1 MQVATADRTTKTN
14 HTELHMWRE
23 IHSQPEVAALNLG
36 NEGGRLGRAAA
47 WIAEQGPQRLH
58 FVGCGDSRFTGMVG
72 RYAMSR
78 WAGIPSAVHQSF
90 DALAYLLDE
99 MRGGIL
105 LSYSNS
111 GESQTTVDCAEA
123 AATRG
128 IPVLAVTGQ
137 EGSRL
142 ARLADHVLVTTLPA
156 APVAAS
162 HTTSH
167 TAMIATTLGLAAR
180 VAAIRS
186 KDTTSIDRAI
196 ASAPSAM
203 RDTIEMTGPRTQDTA
218 ARHRS
223 EDRWVLLGAGPH
235 HSTAL
240 AGAAKLY
247 ETGYVPAICEELE
260 EYAHEQMFVLEPGDP
275 VLVVTSRGASHR
287 RAVEIA
293 DGVSDLAGDPVIVS
307 ELEASDVGGH
317 QVLPVAPLAEP
328 VEEVAALT
336 HLMPLQ
342 LYALHLAL
350 ARGQDPDR
358 VRYFAVNM
366 RLIGQ
371 GKTTQDADR

>member
-1 MQVATADRTTKTN
+1 MAADRMPKTD

-23 IHSQPEVAALNLG
+23 IHRQPEVAALNLD
-36 NEGGRLGRAAA
+36 NEDGLGRAAG
-47 WIAEQGPQRLH
+47 WITEQGPERLH
-58 FVGCGDSRFTGMVG
+58 FAGCGDSRFTGMVG

-90 DALAYLLDE
+90 DVHAYLLEE
-99 MRGGIL
+99 MSGGIL
-105 LSYSNS
+105 LAYSNS
-111 GESQTTVDCAEA
+111 GESQSTVACAEA

-128 IPVLAVTGQ
+128 VPILAVTGHG
-137 EGSRL
+137 GSRL
-142 ARLADHVLVTTLPA
+142 ARLADHVLVTTLPE

-167 TAMIATTLGLAAR
+167 TAMIASTLGLAAR

-186 KDTTSIDRAI
+186 RDTTSIDLAI

-203 RDTIEMTGPRTQDTA
+203 RDTIEMVGPRAQETA

-223 EDRWVLLGAGPH
+223 RDRWVLLGAGPH
-235 HSTAL
+235 HATAL
-240 AGAAKLY
+240 TGAAKLY
-247 ETGYVPAICEELE
+247 ETGYVPAICEQLD
-260 EYAHEQMFVLEPGDP
+260 EYAHEQMFVLEAGDP
-275 VLVVTSRGASHR
+275 VLAVTSRGPSHR
-287 RAVEIA
+287 KAVEIA
-293 DGVSDLAGDPVIVS
+293 DGVSDLDGDPVIVS
-307 ELEASDVGGH
+307 ELEPRDVGGH
-317 QVLPVAPLAEP
+317 RVLPVAPLAEP

-371 GKTTQDADR
+371 GKTIQDADL

>member
-1 MQVATADRTTKTN
+1 MQVSSADRTTETK

-23 IHSQPEVAALNLG
+23 IRRQPEVATLNLG
-36 NEGGRLGRAAA
+36 DEGGRLGRAAA
-47 WIAEQGPQRLH
+47 WIAEQGPKQLH
-58 FVGCGDSRFTGMVG
+58 FAGCGDSRFTGMVG

-78 WAGIPSAVHQSF
+78 WAGIPAAVHQSF
-90 DALAYLLDE
+90 DAQAYLLE
-99 MRGGIL
+99 EISGGIL
-105 LSYSNS
+105 LAYSNS
-111 GESQTTVDCAEA
+111 GESQSTVDCAGA
-123 AATRG
+123 AAARG
-128 IPVLAVTGQ
+128 IPVLAVTGH

-142 ARLADHVLVTTLPA
+142 ARLADHVLVTTLPE

-167 TAMIATTLGLAAR
+167 TAMIASTLGLAAR
-180 VAAIRS
+180 VAALRS
-186 KDTTSIDRAI
+186 RDTASIDRAI
-196 ASAPSAM
+196 ASAPAAM
-203 RDTIEMTGPRTQDTA
+203 RYTIDMAGPAAQELA

-223 EDRWVLLGAGPH
+223 RDRWVLLGAGPH
-235 HSTAL
+235 HATAL
-240 AGAAKLY
+240 TGAAKLY
-247 ETGYVPAICEELE
+247 ETGYVPAICEQLD
-260 EYAHEQMFVLEPGDP
+260 EYAHEQMFILEPGDP

-287 RAVEIA
+287 KAVEIA
-293 DGVSDLAGDPVIVS
+293 GGVSDLEGDPVIVS
-307 ELEASDVGGH
+307 ELAASDLGGH
-317 QVLPVAPLAEP
+317 RVLPVAPLAEP

-371 GKTTQDADR
+371 GKTTQDADL

>member
-1 MQVATADRTTKTN
+1 MQVATSDRTMTEY
-14 HTELHMWRE
+14 TELHMWRE
-23 IHSQPEVAALNLG
+23 IHRQPEVATLNLG
-36 NEGGRLGRAAA
+36 DEGGRLGRAAM
-47 WIAEQGPQRLH
+47 WIAEQDPKRLH
-58 FVGCGDSRFTGMVG
+58 FAGCGDSRFTGMVG

-78 WAGIPSAVHQSF
+78 WAGMPATVHQSF
-90 DALAYLLDE
+90 DALAYLLEE
-99 MRGGIL
+99 MSGGIL
-105 LSYSNS
+105 LAYSNS

-123 AATRG
+123 AAARG
-128 IPVLAVTGQ
+128 VPVLAVTGH

-142 ARLADHVLVTTLPA
+142 ARLADHVLVTILPE

-162 HTTSH
+162 HSTSH

-186 KDTTSIDRAI
+186 RDTAPIERAI
-196 ASAPSAM
+196 ASAPTAM
-203 RDTIEMTGPRTQDTA
+203 RYTLEMAGPEARRVA
-218 ARHRS
+218 MRHRS
-223 EDRWVLLGAGPH
+223 RDRWVLLGAGPH
-235 HSTAL
+235 HATAL
-240 AGAAKLY
+240 TGAAKLY

-293 DGVSDLAGDPVIVS
+293 DGVSDLDGDPVIVS
-307 ELEASDVGGH
+307 ELEAPDVGGH
-317 QVLPVAPLAEP
+317 RVLPVAPLAEP

-358 VRYFAVNM
+358 VRYFTVNM

-371 GKTTQDADR
+371 GKTTQDADL

>member
-1 MQVATADRTTKTN
+1 MTVATSERTTKTE

-23 IHSQPEVAALNLG
+23 IHRQPEVAALNLD
-36 NEGGRLGRAAA
+36 NEDGLGRAAA
-47 WIAEQGPQRLH
+47 WIAEQGPKHLH
-58 FVGCGDSRFTGMVG
+58 FAGCGDSRLTGKVG
-72 RYAMSR
+72 RYAMTR

-90 DALAYLLDE
+90 DAHAYLLE
-99 MRGGIL
+99 EISGAIL
-105 LSYSNS
+105 LAYSNS
-111 GESQTTVDCAEA
+111 GESQSTVACAEA

-128 IPVLAVTGQ
+128 VPVLAVTGH

-142 ARLADHVLVTTLPA
+142 ARLADHVLVTTLPE

-167 TAMIATTLGLAAR
+167 TAMIASTLGLAAR

-186 KDTTSIDRAI
+186 RDTTSIDRAL
-196 ASAPSAM
+196 ASAPAAM
-203 RDTIEMTGPRTQDTA
+203 RDTIGMAGPEARKVA

-223 EDRWVLLGAGPH
+223 RDRWVLLGAGPH
-235 HSTAL
+235 HATAL
-240 AGAAKLY
+240 TGAAKLY
-247 ETGYVPAICEELE
+247 ETGYVPAICEQLD
-260 EYAHEQMFVLEPGDP
+260 EYAHEQMFVLEAGDP
-275 VLVVTSRGASHR
+275 VLVVTSRGPSHR
-287 RAVEIA
+287 KAVEIA
-293 DGVSDLAGDPVIVS
+293 DGVSDLDGDPVIVS
-307 ELEASDVGGH
+307 ELAPSDVGDH
-317 QVLPVAPLAEP
+317 RVLSVAPLAEP

-371 GKTTQDADR
+371 GKTIQDADL

>member
-1 MQVATADRTTKTN
+1 MTEHR
-14 HTELHMWRE
+14 ELHMWRE
-23 IHSQPEVAALNLG
+23 IHRQPEVATLNLG
-36 NEGGRLGRAAA
+36 DEGRRLGRAAM
-47 WIAEQGPQRLH
+47 WIADQGPRQLH
-58 FVGCGDSRFTGMVG
+58 FAGCGDSRFTGMVG

-78 WAGIPSAVHQSF
+78 WAGMPATVYQSF
-90 DALAYLLDE
+90 DALAYLMEE
-99 MRGGIL
+99 MSGGIL
-105 LSYSNS
+105 LAYSNS

-123 AATRG
+123 AAARG
-128 IPVLAVTGQ
+128 VPVLAVTGH

-142 ARLADHVLVTTLPA
+142 ARLADHVLVTILPE

-186 KDTTSIDRAI
+186 GDTAPIERAL
-196 ASAPSAM
+196 ASAPTAM
-203 RDTIEMTGPRTQDTA
+203 RYTLEMAGPEAQRVA
-218 ARHRS
+218 MRHRS
-223 EDRWVLLGAGPH
+223 RDRWVLLGAGPH
-235 HSTAL
+235 HATAL
-240 AGAAKLY
+240 TGAAKLY

-260 EYAHEQMFVLEPGDP
+260 EYAHEQMFVLEAGDP

-293 DGVSDLAGDPVIVS
+293 DGVSDLDGDPVIVS

-317 QVLPVAPLAEP
+317 RVLPVAPLAEP

-371 GKTTQDADR
+371 GKTTQDADL

>member
-1 MQVATADRTTKTN
+1 MATSDRTTKTE

-36 NEGGRLGRAAA
+36 DEGGRLGRAAA
-47 WIAEQGPQRLH
+47 WIAEQDPRRLN
-58 FVGCGDSRFTGMVG
+58 FAGCGDSRFTGMVG

-78 WAGIPSAVHQSF
+78 WAGIPATVHQSF
-90 DALAYLLDE
+90 DALAYLLEE
-99 MRGGIL
+99 MSGGIL
-105 LSYSNS
+105 LAYSNS
-111 GESQTTVDCAEA
+111 GESQTTVDCAQA

-128 IPVLAVTGQ
+128 VPVLAVTGH

-142 ARLADHVLVTTLPA
+142 ARLADHVLVTTLPE

-167 TAMIATTLGLAAR
+167 TAMIASTLGLAAR

-186 KDTTSIDRAI
+186 RDTTSIDLAI

-203 RDTIEMTGPRTQDTA
+203 RDTIEMAGPEAQQVA

-223 EDRWVLLGAGPH
+223 KDRWVLLGAGPH
-235 HSTAL
+235 HATAL
-240 AGAAKLY
+240 TGAAKLY

-287 RAVEIA
+287 RAVQIA
-293 DGVSDLAGDPVIVS
+293 DGVSDLDGDPVIVS

-317 QVLPVAPLAEP
+317 RVLPAAPLAEP

-371 GKTTQDADR
+371 SKTTQDADL

>member
-1 MQVATADRTTKTN
+1 MATSDRTTKTE

-36 NEGGRLGRAAA
+36 DEGGRLGRAAA
-47 WIAEQGPQRLH
+47 WIAEQDPRRLN
-58 FVGCGDSRFTGMVG
+58 FAGCGDSRFTGMVG

-78 WAGIPSAVHQSF
+78 WAGIPATVHQSF
-90 DALAYLLDE
+90 DALAYLMDE
-99 MRGGIL
+99 MSGGIL
-105 LSYSNS
+105 LAYSNS
-111 GESQTTVDCAEA
+111 GESQTTVDCAQA

-128 IPVLAVTGQ
+128 VPVLAVTGH

-142 ARLADHVLVTTLPA
+142 ARLADHVLVTTLPE

-167 TAMIATTLGLAAR
+167 TAMIASTLGLAAR

-186 KDTTSIDRAI
+186 RDTTSIDLAI

-203 RDTIEMTGPRTQDTA
+203 RDTIEMAGPEAQQVV

-223 EDRWVLLGAGPH
+223 KDRWVLLGAGPH
-235 HSTAL
+235 HATAL
-240 AGAAKLY
+240 TGAAKLY

-287 RAVEIA
+287 RAVQIA
-293 DGVSDLAGDPVIVS
+293 DGVSDLDGDPVIVS

-317 QVLPVAPLAEP
+317 RVLPAAPLAAP

-371 GKTTQDADR
+371 GKTTQDADL

>member
-1 MQVATADRTTKTN
+1 MATSDRTTKTE

-36 NEGGRLGRAAA
+36 DEGGRLGRAAA
-47 WIAEQGPQRLH
+47 WIAEQDPRRLN
-58 FVGCGDSRFTGMVG
+58 FAGCGDSRFTGMVG

-78 WAGIPSAVHQSF
+78 WAGIPATVHQSF
-90 DALAYLLDE
+90 DALAYLLEE
-99 MRGGIL
+99 MSEGIL
-105 LSYSNS
+105 LAYSNS
-111 GESQTTVDCAEA
+111 GESQTTVDCAQA

-128 IPVLAVTGQ
+128 VPVLAVTGH

-142 ARLADHVLVTTLPA
+142 ARLADHVLVTTLPE

-167 TAMIATTLGLAAR
+167 TAMIASTLGLAAR

-186 KDTTSIDRAI
+186 RDTTSIDLAI

-203 RDTIEMTGPRTQDTA
+203 RDTIEMAGPEAQQVA

-223 EDRWVLLGAGPH
+223 KDRWVLLGAGPH
-235 HSTAL
+235 HATAL
-240 AGAAKLY
+240 TGAAKLY

-287 RAVEIA
+287 RAVQIA
-293 DGVSDLAGDPVIVS
+293 DGVSDLDGDPVIVS

-317 QVLPVAPLAEP
+317 RVLPAAPLAEP

-371 GKTTQDADR
+371 SKTTQDADL

>member
-1 MQVATADRTTKTN
+1 MRVPSSDPTTDSD

-23 IHSQPEVAALNLG
+23 IHRQPEVAALNLG
-36 NEGGRLGRAAA
+36 DEGGRLGRAAT
-47 WIAEQGPQRLH
+47 WIADQGPRRLH
-58 FVGCGDSRFTGMVG
+58 FAGCGDSRFTGIVG
-72 RYAMSR
+72 SYAMSR

-90 DALAYLLDE
+90 DASAYLLE
-99 MRGGIL
+99 EISGGIL
-105 LSYSNS
+105 LAYSNS
-111 GESQTTVDCAEA
+111 GESQSTVDCAA
-123 AATRG
+123 AAASRG
-128 IPVLAVTGQ
+128 VPVLAVTGH

-142 ARLADHVLVTTLPA
+142 ARLADHVLVTTLPE

-167 TAMIATTLGLAAR
+167 TAMIASTLGLAAR

-186 KDTTSIDRAI
+186 RDTTSIDRAI

-203 RDTIEMTGPRTQDTA
+203 RDTIEMTGPKAQETA

-223 EDRWVLLGAGPH
+223 RDRWVLLGAGPH
-235 HSTAL
+235 QATAL
-240 AGAAKLY
+240 TGAAKLY
-247 ETGYVPAICEELE
+247 ETGYVPAICEELD
-260 EYAHEQMFVLEPGDP
+260 EYAHEQMFILEPGDP

-287 RAVEIA
+287 KALEIA
-293 DGVSDLAGDPVIVS
+293 DGVSDLDGDPVIVS
-307 ELEASDVGGH
+307 ELEASALGGH
-317 QVLPVAPLAEP
+317 RVLPVAPLAEP

-358 VRYFAVNM
+358 VRYFEVNM

-371 GKTTQDADR
+371 GKTTQDADL

>member
-1 MQVATADRTTKTN
+1 MATSDRTTKTE

-36 NEGGRLGRAAA
+36 DEGGRLGRAAA
-47 WIAEQGPQRLH
+47 WIAEQDPRRLN
-58 FVGCGDSRFTGMVG
+58 FAGCGDSRFTGMVG

-78 WAGIPSAVHQSF
+78 WAGIPATVHQSF
-90 DALAYLLDE
+90 DALAYLLEE
-99 MRGGIL
+99 MSEGIL
-105 LSYSNS
+105 LAYSNS
-111 GESQTTVDCAEA
+111 GESQTTVDCAQA

-128 IPVLAVTGQ
+128 VPVLAVTGH

-142 ARLADHVLVTTLPA
+142 ARLADHVLVTTLPE

-167 TAMIATTLGLAAR
+167 TAMIASTLGLAAR

-186 KDTTSIDRAI
+186 RDTASIDLAI

-203 RDTIEMTGPRTQDTA
+203 RDTIEMAGPEAQQVA

-223 EDRWVLLGAGPH
+223 KDRWVLLGAGPH
-235 HSTAL
+235 HATAL
-240 AGAAKLY
+240 TGAAKLY

-287 RAVEIA
+287 RAVQIA
-293 DGVSDLAGDPVIVS
+293 DGVSDLDGDPVIVS

-317 QVLPVAPLAEP
+317 RVLPAAPLAEP

-371 GKTTQDADR
+371 SKTTQDADL

>member
-1 MQVATADRTTKTN
+1 MQVAAADRTTKTN
-14 HTELHMWRE
+14 HTELHMWHE
-23 IHSQPEVAALNLG
+23 IHSQPEVAELNLG
-36 NEGGRLGRAAA
+36 NEGGRFERAAT

-58 FVGCGDSRFTGMVG
+58 FAGCGDSRFTGMVG

-78 WAGIPSAVHQSF
+78 WAGIPSVTHQSF

-99 MRGGIL
+99 MSGGIL

-123 AATRG
+123 AVTRG

-142 ARLADHVLVTTLPA
+142 ARLADHVLLTTLPA

-167 TAMIATTLGLAAR
+167 TAMIASTLGLAAR

-203 RDTIEMTGPRTQDTA
+203 RDTIEMAGPRTQDTA

-293 DGVSDLAGDPVIVS
+293 DGVSDLAGRPGHRVGTRGLGRRWSSSTSGRTASRTCRGGSRVDPS
-307 ELEASDVGGH
+307 HAL
-317 QVLPVAPLAEP
+317 
-328 VEEVAALT
+328 AALRA
-336 HLMPLQ
+336 PPG
-342 LYALHLAL
+342 AC
-350 ARGQDPDR
+350 
-358 VRYFAVNM
+358 
-366 RLIGQ
+366 
-371 GKTTQDADR
+371 

>member
-1 MQVATADRTTKTN
+1 MQVSTADRTTKTE

-23 IHSQPEVAALNLG
+23 IHSQPEVAALNVAD
-36 NEGGRLGRAAA
+36 EGGRLGQAAE
-47 WIAEQGPQRLH
+47 WIAEQDPERLH
-58 FVGCGDSRFTGMVG
+58 FAGCGDSRFTGMVG

-78 WAGIPSAVHQSF
+78 WAGIPSVVHQSF
-90 DALAYLLDE
+90 DALAYLLEE
-99 MRGGIL
+99 MSGGIL
-105 LSYSNS
+105 LAYSNS

-123 AATRG
+123 AAARG
-128 IPVLAVTGQ
+128 IPVLAVTGH

-142 ARLADHVLVTTLPA
+142 ARLADHVLVTILPE

-167 TAMIATTLGLAAR
+167 TAMIASTLGLAAR
-180 VAAIRS
+180 VAALRS
-186 KDTTSIDRAI
+186 RDTASIDRAI
-196 ASAPSAM
+196 ASAPAAM
-203 RDTIEMTGPRTQDTA
+203 RDTLEMAGSEARETA
-218 ARHRS
+218 MRHRS
-223 EDRWVLLGAGPH
+223 RDRWVLLGAGPH
-235 HSTAL
+235 HPTAL
-240 AGAAKLY
+240 TGAAKLY
-247 ETGYVPAICEELE
+247 ETGYVPAICEQLE

-293 DGVSDLAGDPVIVS
+293 DGVSDLEGDPVIVS
-307 ELEASDVGGH
+307 EIETSDLGGH
-317 QVLPVAPLAEP
+317 RVLPVAPLAEP

-342 LYALHLAL
+342 FYALHLAL

-371 GKTTQDADR
+371 GKTTQDADL